1 MVDESVTSQMMQI
14 GQPDLVQVIT
24 NHRQRGEIFLGPL
37 VPVPDEY
44 EMFRDEAAQV
54 TTTTTTMKKKTNRAE
69 RQTAST
75 TRTPP
80 GATELGTAE
89 EAVNSVMIPVG
100 QLELASVLTTRRHT
114 DETVHGRLVGMS
126 AEEEISRG

>member
-37 VPVPDEY
+37 VPVPNEY
-44 EMFRDEAAQV
+44 EMFREEAAQV
-54 TTTTTTMKKKTNRAE
+54 TTTMKKKTNRAE